1 MAEAPE
7 EARYPAWMA
16 DRAVPRHAF
25 DDPEASRLLASNQ
38 PVVLTGCPLAASLTG
53 RWDFETL
60 SELCGPHELGVHT
73 VPSGT
78 DVFARHYG
86 RGLGIGTIHPMSFA
100 RFAAA
105 CASQLGGEEGESYY
119 LQAPLL
125 WVDEHGERHQ
135 APLPALQAELE
146 QRLDWSW
153 LDGACGTAGARP
165 FGACQ
170 LWAGHGGG
178 STPCHFDAQDNFLA
192 QLEGSK
198 HVLLLPPSEACA
210 RSE

>member
-1 MAEAPE
+1 
-7 EARYPAWMA
+7 MA

-73 VPSGT
+73 VPAGT

-100 RFAAA
+100 RF
-105 CASQLGGEEGESYY
+105 
-119 LQAPLL
+119 
-125 WVDEHGERHQ
+125 
-135 APLPALQAELE
+135 
-146 QRLDWSW
+146 
-153 LDGACGTAGARP
+153 T
-165 FGACQ
+165 
-170 LWAGHGGG
+170 
-178 STPCHFDAQDNFLA
+178 
-192 QLEGSK
+192 
-198 HVLLLPPSEACA
+198 
-210 RSE
+210 